1 MTILYGA
8 LSCQMV
14 TVLNVLVSLLH
25 IIQHQLLLLISVEI
39 GLDQPMYTL
48 NESNT
53 VYTRRLRL
61 LAPTGYT
68 GFARP
73 RLRLNGIP
81 GTAGGELN
89 RDAHILVCLYRRMH
103 RGYYGPL
110 GWPKIKTACS
120 YNASRVLVG
129 VCRRFT

>member
-1 MTILYGA
+1 MTILYDA

-14 TVLNVLVSLLH
+14 AVLNVSVSSSCMPARYC
-25 IIQHQLLLLISVEI
+25 IYSVQHALCMPPFHISVEI

-61 LAPTGYT
+61 LAPTGYN

-73 RLRLNGIP
+73 RLRLNGIL
-81 GTAGGELN
+81 GTAVGEL
-89 RDAHILVCLYRRMH
+89 
-103 RGYYGPL
+103 
-110 GWPKIKTACS
+110 
-120 YNASRVLVG
+120 
-129 VCRRFT
+129 

>member
-1 MTILYGA
+1 MIIIHSTA
-8 LSCQMV
+8 C
-14 TVLNVLVSLLH
+14 TVH
-25 IIQHQLLLLISVEI
+25 DCPISHDICVEI

-48 NESNT
+48 NENNT

-81 GTAGGELN
+81 GTAGGEL
-89 RDAHILVCLYRRMH
+89 
-103 RGYYGPL
+103 
-110 GWPKIKTACS
+110 
-120 YNASRVLVG
+120 
-129 VCRRFT
+129 

>member
-8 LSCQMV
+8 LLCQMDA
-14 TVLNVLVSLLH
+14 VLNVLVSL
-25 IIQHQLLLLISVEI
+25 QHDTTPYTIAIAISVEI

-61 LAPTGYT
+61 LAPTDYT
-68 GFARP
+68 EFARP

-89 RDAHILVCLYRRMH
+89 RDAHILVCHYRRMH
-103 RGYYGPL
+103 RGRGIA
-110 GWPKIKTACS
+110 KK
-120 YNASRVLVG
+120 NAAIQ
-129 VCRRFT
+129 CK

>member
-1 MTILYGA
+1 MHVLCMTA
-8 LSCQMV
+8 PF
-14 TVLNVLVSLLH
+14 H
-25 IIQHQLLLLISVEI
+25 ISVVI
-39 GLDQPMYTL
+39 DLDQPMYTL

-81 GTAGGELN
+81 GTAGGE
-89 RDAHILVCLYRRMH
+89 
-103 RGYYGPL
+103 
-110 GWPKIKTACS
+110 S
-120 YNASRVLVG
+120 
-129 VCRRFT
+129 